1 MLTKITLVILA
12 LLPINQVRAQAVLIP
27 SRLSQDVDHKKWLIQ
42 HPNDSSL
49 IDYWTQ
55 AELENQTGLE
65 SLVGEVELA
74 LQSKT
79 KWETFESKLG
89 LIKQMGFGQD
99 HRLLLLDYFE
109 KSTESNDAGPKSS
122 KKSYYCAEMKL
133 EDLDRQQA
141 CAAREIS
148 MHSLQVD
155 ESQFP
160 RAIID
165 GVEVS
170 TQRLKHL
177 SLPPIPMRFAFVS
190 EKWLPIVFVGKP
202 ENLLKLQPALEPV
215 LDTQKTPFRL
225 TRRDSKLEETG
236 RYLDSDG
243 ELQRL
248 AISSS
253 PISSSSWSENWWSEN
268 KSWAGPSLLVLA
280 GAMIY
285 SQRDKTLV
293 IGVP

>member
-1 MLTKITLVILA
+1 MLTKITIVMLA
-12 LLPINQVRAQAVLIP
+12 LFPMNQVRAQAVLIP
-27 SRLSQDVDHKKWLIQ
+27 SRLSQDIDLKKWLIQ

-55 AELENQTGLE
+55 TELENQTGLE

-79 KWETFESKLG
+79 KWETLESKLS

-109 KSTESNDAGPKSS
+109 KSTDSKENVSKSS
-122 KKSYYCAEMKL
+122 KKEHYCAEMKL
-133 EDLDRQQA
+133 EDLDLQPA
-141 CAAREIS
+141 CAARETS
-148 MHSLQVD
+148 MHSLQID

-160 RAIID
+160 RAIVD
-165 GVEVS
+165 GTEVS
-170 TQRLKHL
+170 TQKLKHMK
-177 SLPPIPMRFAFVS
+177 LPPLTMRFTFLS
-190 EKWLPIVFVGKP
+190 EKWLPVVFVGKP
-202 ENLLKLQPALEPV
+202 EILLKLQPALEPV

-225 TRRDSKLEETG
+225 TRRDSKLEEIG

-248 AISSS
+248 AISSNPNS
-253 PISSSSWSENWWSEN
+253 EGSWWKEN
-268 KSWAGPSLLVLA
+268 KSWAGPSLLILA

-293 IGVP
+293 IGMP